1 MMKKILNILTWL
13 GITAW
18 FAVIM
23 GFVSAKSGEVL
34 CNRIEVVIGD
44 TLENRFVT
52 PVEVRDMV
60 EASGLQLHGY
70 PLAGINT
77 KVLEEKIEEN
87 PFIRNAEVSKDI
99 TGKLEITV
107 EQRTPLVRILPYGKR
122 GYYLDTEGRVL
133 PLSDH
138 FTPHILLVSGK
149 VPNPEPAG
157 NPGGKLAELYRFCA
171 YLAGHEFWNDQVE
184 QIYVNRKGEYEL
196 IPRVG
201 AHQILLGSLDD
212 WEKKL
217 NNLELL
223 YEQGLSRYG
232 WNTYST
238 INLKY
243 TNQVICTKR

>member
-1 MMKKILNILTWL
+1 MKKILIILTWL
-13 GITAW
+13 GIAAW
-18 FAVIM
+18 FAVVM
-23 GFVSAKSGEVL
+23 GFVSAESGEVL
-34 CNRIEVVIGD
+34 CNRVEVVISD

-52 PVEVRDMV
+52 PEEVRALV

-77 KVLEEKIEEN
+77 RVLEEKIEKN

-99 TGKLEITV
+99 TGKLEIIV
-107 EQRTPLVRILPYGKR
+107 EQRKPLVRILPNGKR
-122 GYYLDTEGRVL
+122 GFYLDTEGMVL

-138 FTPHILLVSGK
+138 FTPHILLVSGHI
-149 VPNPEPAG
+149 PYPG
-157 NPGGKLAELYRFCA
+157 PGGKAVGELAELHRFCA
-171 YLAGHEFWNDQVE
+171 YVSGHEFWNSQVE
-184 QIYVNRKGEYEL
+184 QIYVNSRGEYEL

-217 NNLELL
+217 HNLELL
-223 YEQGLSRYG
+223 YDQGLSRYG
-232 WNTYST
+232 WNTYTT